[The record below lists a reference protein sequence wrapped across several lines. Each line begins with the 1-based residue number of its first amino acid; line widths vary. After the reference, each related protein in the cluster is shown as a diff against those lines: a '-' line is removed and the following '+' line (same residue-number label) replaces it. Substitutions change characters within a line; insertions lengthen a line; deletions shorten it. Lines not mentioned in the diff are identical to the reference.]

1 MGRNFFALL
10 LLAITVTACAV
21 RLGGSKPEEFQT
33 LALPVAPSGSA
44 ADAAALIRDAGA
56 KLVLVSAKR
65 DSAWFADV
73 ATRTGLDLSGPGD
86 VGRTSFA
93 FLTDLKI
100 LGDTTIALN
109 VGSAGKLYLHDA
121 LYEIGKE
128 RTIDLMLMSVDESLD
143 LRDVVRTLLG
153 YIATDVGATA
163 AIVMAVDAPTE
174 QAGDSIAV
182 LMRAAFENAWE
193 CAAAAA
199 TNGSAPPM
207 RLRLFFGP
215 SVRMRCLSART
226 VQGAGTPITARLLVG
241 R

>member
-1 MGRNFFALL
+1 MSRNFFALL
-10 LLAITVTACAV
+10 VVLVAASACAV
-21 RLGGSKPEEFQT
+21 RLGGSKPEEYQA
-33 LALPVAPSGSA
+33 LALPVDASQSS
-44 ADAAALIRDAGA
+44 ADAASIIEQTGA
-56 KLVLVSAKR
+56 KLVLMSAKR

-73 ATRTGLDLSGPGD
+73 ATRSGLELSGPGD
-86 VGRTSFA
+86 VGSTSLA
-93 FLTDLKI
+93 FLTGLKI

-109 VGSAGKLYLHDA
+109 VGSNGRLYLHDA
-121 LYEIGKE
+121 LYEIDKE
-128 RTIDLMLMSVDESLD
+128 RNIDLMLISLDASLD
-143 LRDVVRTLLG
+143 LREVVRALLG

-163 AIVMAVDAPTE
+163 AIVMAVDAPSE

-193 CAAAAA
+193 CADATA
-199 TNGSAPPM
+199 TNGSPPPM
-207 RLRLFFGP
+207 KLRLFFGP